1 VATWTVGIEISG
13 MRVDEEGLARLVHI
27 LGNTSSDFDAECEL
41 WGGRLGVIGTVE
53 SPTVVDALHSAMTT
67 VSAAFDEAGLDVDRS
82 SEITDMRIRRRSE
95 APSASKADLL
105 PSALLHLVSSSRHQ

>member
-1 VATWTVGIEISG
+1 MATWTVGIEISG

-27 LGNTSSDFDAECEL
+27 LGNTSSDLDAECEL

-53 SPTVVDALHSAMTT
+53 SPTVVHALHSAMTT

-82 SEITDMRIRRRSE
+82 SEITDMRIRRRLE
-95 APSASKADLL
+95 APSASKADLP
-105 PSALLHLVSSSRHQ
+105 PSALLHLVSPSRHE